1 MKISQKQRIKNRRKI
16 IRAGV
21 DLMIEKGFKSATMR
35 EIARHSEIGDATIYN
50 YFPTKESILFAYYE
64 DHFINCTEKLKTIKD
79 FNTYS
84 FQEQVQT
91 YFETSLELFLADR
104 EFVELSYKSV
114 FFSLSQNYQMFEP
127 IRKHFILAVGDMFEA
142 AMEVDEFPA
151 LVFSELVVQLF
162 WDYYIAVLAY
172 WLADKSPQF
181 ADTSVLIDKS
191 LDLCVALLRS
201 GVVNKMFDL
210 GIMLFKTHIISRLP
224 NLKNHVDMAHAVKRE
239 FMGSIHADRHTR
251 K

>member
-1 MKISQKQRIKNRRKI
+1 MKISQKQRKKNRRKI
-16 IRAGV
+16 IGVGV

-35 EIARHSEIGDATIYN
+35 EIARRSEIGDATIYN

-64 DHFINCTEKLKTIKD
+64 DHFTRCTEKLQAIKD

-91 YFETSLELFLADR
+91 YFETSLDLFLPDR
-104 EFVELSYKSV
+104 EFVELSFKNV
-114 FFSLSQNYQMFEP
+114 FFTLSQNVQLFEP
-127 IRKHFILAVGDMFEA
+127 IRKQFILSVGDMLEA
-142 AMEVDEFPA
+142 AIEVEELPT
-151 LVFSELVVQLF
+151 LMFSELIVQLF

-181 ADTSVLIDKS
+181 EDTSLLIDKS
-191 LDLCVALLRS
+191 LDLGVALLKS

-210 GIMLFKTHIISRLP
+210 TIMLFKTHVLGRLP
-224 NLKNHVDMAHAVKRE
+224 NLKSHVDLAHSVKRE
-239 FMGSIHADRHTR
+239 FMGT
-251 K
+251 

>member
-1 MKISQKQRIKNRRKI
+1 MKISQKKRLENRQKI

-21 DLMIEKGFKSATMR
+21 DLMIEKGYKSATMR
-35 EIARHSEIGDATIYN
+35 DIARHSEISDATIYN

-64 DHFINCTEKLKTIKD
+64 DHFISCTEKLKTIKD

-91 YFETSLELFLADR
+91 YFETSLELFLSDR
-104 EFVELSYKSV
+104 EFVELSYKIV
-114 FFSLSQNYQMFEP
+114 FFSLSQNNRLFEP
-127 IRKHFILAVGDMFEA
+127 IRKQFIQALSDMFEA
-142 AMEVDEFPA
+142 AIAVDELPS

-172 WLADKSPQF
+172 WLMDKSHQF
-181 ADTSVLIDKS
+181 GDTSVLIDKS
-191 LDLCVALLRS
+191 LDLCVALLKS
-201 GVVNKMFDL
+201 GIVNKIFDL
-210 GIMLFKTHIISRLP
+210 TIMLFKTHILSRLP
-224 NLKNHVDMAHAVKRE
+224 NLKNQVDMAHAVKRK
-239 FMGSIHADRHTR
+239 FMESIHADRDTR